1 MKTTKRYP
9 DWVIKCHK
17 EGTTIKQIGN
27 NYYLY
32 SATSR
37 HIKGKR
43 NPISIQRYLG
53 KITKD
58 GLIKPN
64 TISFIPLKDSLVLL
78 QDEFDISDINDK
90 DKTIL
95 NKICLLKQSSLYYVG
110 KCNAKTLNIL
120 NKYFVLDEGIIIE
133 RIK

>member
-1 MKTTKRYP
+1 MKATKIYP
-9 DWVIKCHK
+9 DWVNKQHVQ
-17 EGTTIKQIGN
+17 GTSIKQIGN

-32 SATSR
+32 SVTSR
-37 HIKGKR
+37 HVKGKR

-53 KITKD
+53 KITED
-58 GLIKPN
+58 GLVKPN

-78 QDEFDISDINDK
+78 QDEFDISDIKGK
-90 DKTIL
+90 DKEIL

-120 NKYFVLDEGIIIE
+120 NKYFVLDEGTIIE